1 MVSAAGQ
8 INMSLIE
15 TRLGIREGDSGSWVV
30 HNGSPLVFG
39 HVVATDVF
47 GDAYVIPMVD
57 TFDDIKRCIG
67 AKAVELPTPKD
78 FKVQETIETPD
89 IQPFIEKPAGR
100 TNGTDADILQR
111 SAFRPLGLQTPP
123 NSTCAESHLDNWG
136 TDFHELEANEPSC
149 ESICDRNIWP
159 TTFLSPPKFSDNSW
173 RDNLD
178 YRHRVDELDYF
189 SSGGYD
195 ADQFKVEVLKDFC
208 RGIDLEELETGMG
221 VAGFRRAVWLDD
233 RDNAPG
239 GGTRVIRSYKNP
251 LTATGLRR
259 ALESPL
265 LNNEEFPDTSRR
277 LIYIM
282 DLDPACIYALAETGS
297 VNQSECLR
305 DAIYKY
311 LTFQTSI
318 EVNIAPTGFLTFQL
332 DLHIPFFILSKCLP
346 PEASTGTIKTK
357 PSRRWTNL
365 SFLRLD
371 GLEYQAQDSE
381 EVWGMQEAQI
391 SCVIN
396 GVSDW
401 RWTAYGF
408 VDSEV
413 DGILSD
419 CCEEDMYF
427 DQIAGGEIEARFPIR
442 QPRNY
447 WIWVFQIRIT
457 SIGKQWEHNLYRLQ
471 RAIDTHVRH
480 STLF

>member
-1 MVSAAGQ
+1 MYL
-8 INMSLIE
+8 SLIE

-67 AKAVELPTPKD
+67 AKAVELPTAKD
-78 FKVQETIETPD
+78 FKVQETNETPD
-89 IQPFIEKPAGR
+89 IQPVIEKPAGR
-100 TNGTDADILQR
+100 TNRRPDADILQK
-111 SAFRPLGLQTPP
+111 SAFQPPGLQTPP
-123 NSTCAESHLDNWG
+123 YSTCADSHLDNWG
-136 TDFHELEANEPSC
+136 IDFHELETNEPSC
-149 ESICDRNIWP
+149 EPICERNMWP
-159 TTFLSPPKFSDNSW
+159 TIFLSPRNFREDSW
-173 RDNLD
+173 REC
-178 YRHRVDELDYF
+178 HRYPYSDDDLDYF
-189 SSGGYD
+189 ELPGCD
-195 ADQFKVEVLKDFC
+195 ANQFKVDVLKDFC
-208 RGIDLEELETGMG
+208 RGINLEDLENGTGA
-221 VAGFRRAVWLDD
+221 AGSRRAIWLDD

-239 GGTRVIRSYKNP
+239 GGTRVIQSYENP
-251 LTATGLRR
+251 LTATGLCR
-259 ALESPL
+259 ALRRQL
-265 LNNEEFPDTSRR
+265 LNNERFPDTSRR

-282 DLDPACIYALAETGS
+282 DLDPACIYALVEAS
-297 VNQSECLR
+297 SEQKSEGLR

-318 EVNIAPTGFLTFQL
+318 EVKIASTGFLKFQL

-346 PEASTGTIKTK
+346 PAASTGTIKTK
-357 PSRRWTNL
+357 PSRRWTDL

-371 GLEYQAQDSE
+371 GLESQAQDSA

-391 SCVIN
+391 SCIII
-396 GVSDW
+396 GMDDW
-401 RWTAYGF
+401 QWTGYGF

-413 DGILSD
+413 DGLLCD
-419 CCEEDMYF
+419 CCEEEMCC
-427 DQIAGGEIEARFPIR
+427 DQIAGGGLEARCTIR

-447 WIWVFQIRIT
+447 WMWVFHIRIT

-480 STLF
+480 NTLF